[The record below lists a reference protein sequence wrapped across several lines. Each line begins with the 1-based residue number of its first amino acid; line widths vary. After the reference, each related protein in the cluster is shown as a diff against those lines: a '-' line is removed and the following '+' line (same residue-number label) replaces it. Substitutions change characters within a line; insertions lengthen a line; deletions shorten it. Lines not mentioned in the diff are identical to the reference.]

1 MEDFITKKMQ
11 NYQAS
16 PVYPKL
22 LFQML
27 KFAGHLK
34 QSLAQGKPVGN
45 VREHF
50 TLLKQMPTICSFL
63 KKSFELEERQI
74 EARQKLA
81 QRNNKRE
88 KVRKMTN

>member
-50 TLLKQMPTICSFL
+50 TLLK
-63 KKSFELEERQI
+63 
-74 EARQKLA
+74 
-81 QRNNKRE
+81 
-88 KVRKMTN
+88 